1 MNACRAGLRRRIRSS
16 SASTASTGDSVRASY
31 ARDSSATVAHTGSI
45 VGISDVLLTSS
56 TAPFAG
62 HDRRL
67 ARPVQAAYGC
77 GVADTAEVLIVGAGI
92 MGVST
97 AYHLARLGVG
107 PVVVLERD
115 TVCSGSTALAS
126 GGIRHQYANR
136 LGVELTTHSIV
147 TYERFKDEFGVDPNL
162 RQHGYLIL
170 IGSEDELATARRSVA
185 LQRSLG
191 VHVELLDAAATRA
204 LCPYLNIDDLL
215 GATYTPRDGYADPYL
230 CATAIAARARDL
242 GVTTAADSFQARA
255 TVIAT
260 GAWSGVVGRLA
271 GVEIPVSPHRRHKFM
286 TAPFPASR
294 IPMATPFIIDPRTN
308 FSLRREGP
316 GLLLGHGRRDEA
328 DGFSTAID
336 RSLEPALIERAIHRA
351 PALADAELMRAWAG
365 LHEMTP
371 DQTGI
376 VSAVPGVTGLH
387 VIAGFSGHGF
397 MHGPIA
403 GQLMAEMLAHGHAVT
418 MDAGPLDIGRFAR
431 GEAHVEPLTFV

>member
-1 MNACRAGLRRRIRSS
+1 LPY
-16 SASTASTGDSVRASY
+16 GD
-31 ARDSSATVAHTGSI
+31 
-45 VGISDVLLTSS
+45 
-56 TAPFAG
+56 
-62 HDRRL
+62 
-67 ARPVQAAYGC
+67 
-77 GVADTAEVLIVGAGI
+77 GVTETAEVVIVGAGI

-147 TYERFKDEFGVDPNL
+147 TYERFQDEFGVDPNF

-170 IGSEDELATARRSVA
+170 IATDEELATARRSVA

-191 VHVELLDAAATRA
+191 VDVELLDAAATRA
-204 LCPYLNIDDLL
+204 LCPYLNTDDLL

-242 GVTTAADSFQARA
+242 GVVIKQQHEVHGFLLEGDRVLGVTTAAGSFAARA

-271 GVEIPVSPHRRHKFM
+271 DVDIPVRPHRRHKFM
-286 TAPFPASR
+286 TAPFPAAR
-294 IPMATPFIIDPRTN
+294 IPAATPFVIDPNRN

-316 GLLLGHGRRDEA
+316 GLLLGHGRRDEP
-328 DGFSTAID
+328 DGFSTEID

-365 LHEMTP
+365 LYEMTP

-376 VSAVPGVTGLH
+376 VSAVPGVAGLH

-418 MDAGPLDIGRFAR
+418 MDAGPLDLARFAR